1 MEDRFENFTTL
12 VLQFNRYIQK
22 IKALEMKKFN
32 LHASHTMILYLLYK
46 NPNGL
51 TPYELVQLS
60 KEDKAQVS
68 RAMSY
73 LIKEGYITKPNETT
87 NRYKLHYTLTP
98 KGQEVSKEVVSRV
111 DHALLVAS
119 QGLSDEKRNSLYES
133 LNIIMKNLS
142 ENYDV
147 LDN

>member
-87 NRYKLHYTLTP
+87 SRYKLHYTLTL
-98 KGQEVSKEVVSRV
+98 KGKEVSKEVVSRV

-119 QGLSDEKRNSLYES
+119 QGLSEDKRNSLYES

-147 LDN
+147 LDH